1 MGILTIK
8 ENKDMRL
15 RPPSVPLIN
24 IDPFFNVWSPADK
37 LTDVDTAHW
46 TGYTNAILGTVNI
59 DGETFR
65 LIGKDHGENIPAMK
79 QVEMDVDSFSTTY
92 VFEEKGVRLQLVF
105 TSPIMPDDL
114 YYLTRPVSY
123 LEIRKEAIDG
133 HRHNVSVKLACAEQ
147 FCVDRVGDDE
157 VETEILTLEGG
168 IKSVKMGSKGQKL
181 LAYDADD
188 ARICWGYFY
197 LSTDAPKAQVGVEKK
212 TISFYTYRN
221 LPEETAEMTFVTAEA
236 KLGDSTL
243 FTFAYDDV
251 KSIQYYGKNLTSY
264 WNMNGEKITD
274 EIVAAHAD
282 YETVLTMCDMF
293 ADDMFVHAV
302 RAGGEKY
309 AELLQLAF
317 RQTIAAHKLAMD
329 ENGEVLWISK
339 ECYSNGCAA
348 TVDVSYPSIPLFLL
362 YNPELVKGMMRPIYK
377 FAATDAWKYD
387 FAPHDAGRYPLLNGQ
402 VYGLKNGELLFE
414 KQMPV
419 EECGNMLI
427 MEATVAI
434 ATGDASFANEHMDV
448 LDQWVK
454 YLIANGR
461 DPENQLCTDDF
472 AGHLAH
478 NCNLTLKAIMGLGC
492 YGILQG
498 MNGKKREGKKYID
511 MARKMAAD
519 WAKRAANGDGSYRLA
534 FDRPG
539 TFSMKYNIVWD
550 KLFGTGIM
558 DRTVIESEVASYRR
572 RENAYGLPL
581 DNRQPYTKSDWLVW
595 TATLAE
601 NRDDFEAM
609 VNKMWDAFNSTETRV
624 PMTDWYWTVTA
635 GQKEYKSKTYC
646 DLHTEMIVK
655 GFQNRTVQG
664 GLFIKLLEYSGIMKI
679 K

>member
-1 MGILTIK
+1 
-8 ENKDMRL
+8 MRL
-15 RPPSVPLIN
+15 RPPSVPLIT
-24 IDPFFNVWSPADK
+24 IDPYFSVWSPADK

-46 TGYTNAILGTVNI
+46 TGYTNAILGTVDI
-59 DGETFR
+59 DGKTYR
-65 LIGKDHGENIPAMK
+65 LIGKDHGENIPAAK
-79 QVEMDVDSFSTTY
+79 QVERDVDSFSTTY
-92 VFEEKGVRLQLVF
+92 VFEQDGVRLQLVF

-123 LEIRKEAIDG
+123 LEIRKEAMDG
-133 HRHNVSVKLACAEQ
+133 RRHNVSVKLAVAEQ
-147 FCVDRVGDDE
+147 LCVDRVGDDE
-157 VETEILTLEGG
+157 IVTEILTLDDGV
-168 IKSVKMGSKGQKL
+168 KSVKMGGKSQKV

-188 ARICWGYFY
+188 SRIAWGYFY
-197 LSTDAPKAQVGVEKK
+197 LSTDAPKAKVGVEKK

-221 LPEETAEMTFVTAEA
+221 QPEQEAEMTFVTAEA

-251 KSIQYYGKNLTSY
+251 QSIQYFGKNLTSY

-293 ADDMFVHAV
+293 ANDMFVHAV

-317 RQTIAAHKLAMD
+317 RQTVAAHKLAMD

-362 YNPELVKGMMRPIYK
+362 YNPELVKGMMRPIYRV
-377 FAATDAWKYD
+377 AASDAWEFD
-387 FAPHDAGRYPLLNGQ
+387 FAPHDAGRFPLVNGQ
-402 VYGLKNGELLFE
+402 VYGLKDGVLLYE

-419 EECGNMLI
+419 EECGNMLV

-478 NCNLTLKAIMGLGC
+478 NCNLTLKAIMGLAG

-498 MNGKKREGKKYID
+498 MNGKKREEKKYLD

-534 FDRPG
+534 FDRPD

-550 KLFGTGIM
+550 KLFGTEIM
-558 DRTVIESEVASYRR
+558 DRSVIESEVASYRR

-581 DNRQPYTKSDWLVW
+581 DNRRPYTKSDWLVW

-609 VNKMWDAFNSTETRV
+609 VNKMWEAFNSTESRV

-635 GQKEYKSKTYC
+635 GQKEYNSWTYC
-646 DLHTEMIVK
+646 TLHPDKIVK

>member
-1 MGILTIK
+1 
-8 ENKDMRL
+8 MRL
-15 RPPSVPLIN
+15 RPPSVPLIT

-46 TGYTNAILGTVNI
+46 TGYTNAILGTVEI
-59 DGETFR
+59 DGKTYR
-65 LIGKDHGENIPAMK
+65 LIGKDHGEGIPAAK
-79 QVEMDVDSFSTTY
+79 QVERDVDSFTTTY
-92 VFEEKGVRLQLVF
+92 VFEQDGVRLNLLF
-105 TSPIMPDDL
+105 TSPIMPDDF

-123 LEIRKEAIDG
+123 LEIRKEILDG
-133 HRHNVSVKLACAEQ
+133 HRHTVNVKLSVAEQ

-157 VETEILTLEGG
+157 VEAELLTLKDGVQ
-168 IKSVKMGSKGQKL
+168 SAKMGSKGQKVM
-181 LAYDADD
+181 AYDADD
-188 ARICWGYFY
+188 ARITWGYFY
-197 LSTDAPKAQVGVEKK
+197 LSTDAKGAKLGIEKK
-212 TISFYTYRN
+212 EMTFYTYRN
-221 LPEETAEMTFVTAEA
+221 QPEQTAEMTFVTAEA

-243 FTFAYDDV
+243 FTFAYDDLGA
-251 KSIQYYGKNLTSY
+251 SIQYYGKNLPSY
-264 WNMNGEKITD
+264 WNKDGAKIED
-274 EIVAAHAD
+274 EIVAAHGD
-282 YETVLTMCDMF
+282 YDAVLAMCDVF
-293 ADDMFVHAV
+293 ADEMFVHAV

-309 AELLQLAF
+309 AELLQLAM
-317 RQTIAAHKLAMD
+317 RQTIAAHKLAVD
-329 ENGEVLWISK
+329 ENGEILWVSK

-362 YNPELVKGMMRPIYK
+362 YNPELVKGMMRPVYRVARSDEWK
-377 FAATDAWKYD
+377 FD

-402 VYGLKNGELLFE
+402 KYGLKDGVLLYE

-427 MEATVAI
+427 MEGTVAI
-434 ATGDASFANEHMDV
+434 ATGDVSFANEHMDI

-478 NCNLTLKAIMGLGC
+478 NCNLTLKAIMGLAC

-498 MNGKKREGKKYID
+498 MNGKKREEKKYIS
-511 MARKMAAD
+511 MAREMATD
-519 WAKRAANGDGSYRLA
+519 WAKRASNGDGSYRLA

-550 KLFGTGIM
+550 KLFGTEIM
-558 DRTVIESEVASYRR
+558 DRSVIESEVASYRR
-572 RENAYGLPL
+572 REHAYGLPL

-595 TATLAE
+595 TATLAG

-609 VNKMWDAFNSTETRV
+609 VNKMWDAFNSTQTRV

-635 GQKEYKSKTYC
+635 GQKEYNSKTYC
-646 DLHTEMIVK
+646 DLHPEMIVK

-664 GLFIKLLEYSGIMKI
+664 GLFIKLLEYTGILKI
-679 K
+679 R

>member
-1 MGILTIK
+1 
-8 ENKDMRL
+8 MRL
-15 RPPSVPLIN
+15 RPPSVSLIT
-24 IDPFFNVWSPADK
+24 IDPFFNVWSPADR
-37 LTDVDTAHW
+37 LTDADTAHW
-46 TGYTNAILGTVNI
+46 TGYTNAILGTVEI
-59 DGETFR
+59 DGKTYR
-65 LIGKDHGENIPAMK
+65 LIGKDHGGNIPAAK
-79 QVEMDVDSFSTTY
+79 QVERDVDSFTTTY
-92 VFEEKGVRLQLVF
+92 VFEQDGVRLALLF
-105 TSPIMPDDL
+105 TSPIMPDDF

-123 LEIRKEAIDG
+123 LEIRKEILDG
-133 HRHNVSVKLACAEQ
+133 HRHTVKVKLAVSEQ
-147 FCVDRVGDDE
+147 ICLDHEGDDE
-157 VETEILTLEGG
+157 VETEILSLKDG
-168 IKSVKMGSKGQKL
+168 IQSVKMGSKSQQVLNQEG
-181 LAYDADD
+181 DD
-188 ARICWGYFY
+188 ARIDWGYFY
-197 LSTDAPKAQVGVEKK
+197 LSTDAKKATVGVEKQ
-212 TISFYTYRN
+212 TITFFTYRDQ
-221 LPEETAEMTFVTAEA
+221 PEKEAEMTFVTAEA
-236 KLGDSTL
+236 TLGESTL
-243 FTFAYDDV
+243 FTFAYDDIA
-251 KSIQYYGKNLTSY
+251 SIQYYGKNLTSY
-264 WNMNGEKITD
+264 WNKDGAKITD
-274 EIVAAHAD
+274 EIVAAHGD
-282 YETVLTMCDMF
+282 YDAVIAMCDVF
-293 ADDMFVHAV
+293 ADEMFVHAV

-317 RQTIAAHKLAMD
+317 RQTIAAHKLAVD
-329 ENGEVLWISK
+329 ENGEILWVSK

-362 YNPELVKGMMRPIYK
+362 YNPELVKGMMRPVYRV
-377 FAATDAWKYD
+377 AASDEWRFD

-402 VYGLKNGELLFE
+402 KYGLKDGVLLYE

-434 ATGDASFANEHMDV
+434 ATGDVSFANEHMDV

-454 YLIANGR
+454 YLIDNGR

-478 NCNLTLKAIMGLGC
+478 NCNLTLKAIMGLAC

-498 MNGKKREGKKYID
+498 MNGKKREEKKYID

-550 KLFGTGIM
+550 KLFGTEIM

-572 RENAYGLPL
+572 REHAYGLPL

-601 NRDDFEAM
+601 SRDDFEHM
-609 VNKMWDAFNSTETRV
+609 VNKLWDAFNSTQTRV

-635 GQKEYKSKTYC
+635 GQKEYSSKPYNERHPQK
-646 DLHTEMIVK
+646 LIK

-664 GLFIKLLEYSGIMKI
+664 GLWIKLLEYTEILKI